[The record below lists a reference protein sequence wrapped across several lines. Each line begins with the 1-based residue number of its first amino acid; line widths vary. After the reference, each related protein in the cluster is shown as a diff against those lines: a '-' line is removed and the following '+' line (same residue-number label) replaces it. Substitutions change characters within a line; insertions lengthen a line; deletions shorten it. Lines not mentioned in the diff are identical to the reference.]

1 MENMNVVDLAAIAI
15 ILVST
20 ILAYFRGLSREILA
34 IVSWVIAALMGFII
48 APYLDPFINKIPIIK
63 EILMD
68 SCELSIMISYIV
80 GFLLSLIFLSLLIP
94 ILTNIIHQSNL
105 NGLDKLLGLCFG
117 ASRGLLI
124 IIVLTIVY
132 DLFFIDNKS
141 LPQVESSQTNKLS
154 AEIKKEVKELIPNS
168 KPKWM
173 IKRFNLLMTVCEKTN
188 TKILKIKAKEYDD
201 PKLFIWII
209 IWVGA
214 CSAFWYHISS
224 SSFYLSMPPAGRLIS
239 NPAAALGT
247 GTIPGMAGWNENP
260 GGMSVWRRALL
271 TILLPTIEESVPS
284 R

>member
-132 DLFFIDNKS
+132 DLFFIDNKN

-154 AEIKKEVKELIPNS
+154 AEIKNEVKELIPNS
-168 KPKWM
+168 KPRWM
-173 IKRFNLLMTVCEKTN
+173 IERFNLLMTVCEETN
-188 TKILKIKAKEYDD
+188 TKI
-201 PKLFIWII
+201 
-209 IWVGA
+209 
-214 CSAFWYHISS
+214 
-224 SSFYLSMPPAGRLIS
+224 
-239 NPAAALGT
+239 
-247 GTIPGMAGWNENP
+247 
-260 GGMSVWRRALL
+260 
-271 TILLPTIEESVPS
+271 
-284 R
+284 

>member
-1 MENMNVVDLAAIAI
+1 MIVFWISSIKILRQVKKDTGKMENMNVVDLAAIAI

-154 AEIKKEVKELIPNS
+154 AEIKNEVKILMPKS

-173 IKRFNLLMTVCEKTN
+173 IERFNLLMTVCEKTN
-188 TKILKIKAKEYDD
+188 TKILT
-201 PKLFIWII
+201 
-209 IWVGA
+209 
-214 CSAFWYHISS
+214 
-224 SSFYLSMPPAGRLIS
+224 
-239 NPAAALGT
+239 N
-247 GTIPGMAGWNENP
+247 
-260 GGMSVWRRALL
+260 
-271 TILLPTIEESVPS
+271 
-284 R
+284 

>member
-1 MENMNVVDLAAIAI
+1 MIVFWISSIKILRQVKKDTGKMENMNVVDLAAIAI

-68 SCELSIMISYIV
+68 SCQLSIMISYIV

-154 AEIKKEVKELIPNS
+154 AEIKNEVKILMPKS

-173 IKRFNLLMTVCEKTN
+173 IERFNLLMTVCEKTN
-188 TKILKIKAKEYDD
+188 TKILT
-201 PKLFIWII
+201 
-209 IWVGA
+209 
-214 CSAFWYHISS
+214 
-224 SSFYLSMPPAGRLIS
+224 
-239 NPAAALGT
+239 N
-247 GTIPGMAGWNENP
+247 
-260 GGMSVWRRALL
+260 
-271 TILLPTIEESVPS
+271 
-284 R
+284 

>member
-154 AEIKKEVKELIPNS
+154 AEIKNEVKILMPKS
-168 KPKWM
+168 KPQW
-173 IKRFNLLMTVCEKTN
+173 IIERFNLLMTVCEKTN
-188 TKILKIKAKEYDD
+188 AK
-201 PKLFIWII
+201 L
-209 IWVGA
+209 
-214 CSAFWYHISS
+214 
-224 SSFYLSMPPAGRLIS
+224 
-239 NPAAALGT
+239 
-247 GTIPGMAGWNENP
+247 
-260 GGMSVWRRALL
+260 
-271 TILLPTIEESVPS
+271 
-284 R
+284 

>member
-132 DLFFIDNKS
+132 DLFFIDNKN

-154 AEIKKEVKELIPNS
+154 AEIKNEVKELIPNS
-168 KPKWM
+168 KPRWM
-173 IKRFNLLMTVCEKTN
+173 IERFNLLMTVCEKTN
-188 TKILKIKAKEYDD
+188 TKILT
-201 PKLFIWII
+201 
-209 IWVGA
+209 
-214 CSAFWYHISS
+214 
-224 SSFYLSMPPAGRLIS
+224 
-239 NPAAALGT
+239 N
-247 GTIPGMAGWNENP
+247 
-260 GGMSVWRRALL
+260 
-271 TILLPTIEESVPS
+271 
-284 R
+284 

>member
-141 LPQVESSQTNKLS
+141 LLQVESSQTNKLS
-154 AEIKKEVKELIPNS
+154 AEIKNEVKVLIPNS
-168 KPKWM
+168 KPKW
-173 IKRFNLLMTVCEKTN
+173 IIDRFNLLMTVCEETN
-188 TKILKIKAKEYDD
+188 TKILKIKADVTY
-201 PKLFIWII
+201 
-209 IWVGA
+209 
-214 CSAFWYHISS
+214 SQ
-224 SSFYLSMPPAGRLIS
+224 LIF
-239 NPAAALGT
+239 
-247 GTIPGMAGWNENP
+247 
-260 GGMSVWRRALL
+260 
-271 TILLPTIEESVPS
+271 
-284 R
+284 

>member
-132 DLFFIDNKS
+132 DLFFIDNKN
-141 LPQVESSQTNKLS
+141 LPQVESSQTNRLS
-154 AEIKKEVKELIPNS
+154 AEIKNEVKELIPNS

-173 IKRFNLLMTVCEKTN
+173 IERFNLLMTVCEETN
-188 TKILKIKAKEYDD
+188 TKILKIKADVTY
-201 PKLFIWII
+201 
-209 IWVGA
+209 
-214 CSAFWYHISS
+214 SQ
-224 SSFYLSMPPAGRLIS
+224 LIF
-239 NPAAALGT
+239 
-247 GTIPGMAGWNENP
+247 
-260 GGMSVWRRALL
+260 
-271 TILLPTIEESVPS
+271 
-284 R
+284 

>member
-154 AEIKKEVKELIPNS
+154 AEIKNEVKALIPNS

-173 IKRFNLLMTVCEKTN
+173 IERFNLLMTVCEKTN
-188 TKILKIKAKEYDD
+188 TKILK
-201 PKLFIWII
+201 L
-209 IWVGA
+209 
-214 CSAFWYHISS
+214 
-224 SSFYLSMPPAGRLIS
+224 M
-239 NPAAALGT
+239 
-247 GTIPGMAGWNENP
+247 
-260 GGMSVWRRALL
+260 
-271 TILLPTIEESVPS
+271 
-284 R
+284 

>member
-1 MENMNVVDLAAIAI
+1 MENMNVVDLAAITI

-154 AEIKKEVKELIPNS
+154 AEIKNEVKVLIPNS

-173 IKRFNLLMTVCEKTN
+173 IKRFNLLMTVCEETN
-188 TKILKIKAKEYDD
+188 TKILKIKADVTY
-201 PKLFIWII
+201 
-209 IWVGA
+209 
-214 CSAFWYHISS
+214 SQ
-224 SSFYLSMPPAGRLIS
+224 LIF
-239 NPAAALGT
+239 
-247 GTIPGMAGWNENP
+247 
-260 GGMSVWRRALL
+260 
-271 TILLPTIEESVPS
+271 
-284 R
+284 

>member
-94 ILTNIIHQSNL
+94 ILTNIINQSNL

-154 AEIKKEVKELIPNS
+154 AEIKNEVKILMPKS

-173 IKRFNLLMTVCEKTN
+173 IERFNLLMVVCEKTN
-188 TKILKIKAKEYDD
+188 AKILK
-201 PKLFIWII
+201 
-209 IWVGA
+209 
-214 CSAFWYHISS
+214 
-224 SSFYLSMPPAGRLIS
+224 
-239 NPAAALGT
+239 N
-247 GTIPGMAGWNENP
+247 
-260 GGMSVWRRALL
+260 
-271 TILLPTIEESVPS
+271 
-284 R
+284 

>member
-141 LPQVESSQTNKLS
+141 LLQVESSQTNKLS
-154 AEIKKEVKELIPNS
+154 AEIKNEVKVLIPNS
-168 KPKWM
+168 KPKW
-173 IKRFNLLMTVCEKTN
+173 IIDRFNLLMTVCEETN
-188 TKILKIKAKEYDD
+188 TKILKIKADVKY
-201 PKLFIWII
+201 
-209 IWVGA
+209 
-214 CSAFWYHISS
+214 SQ
-224 SSFYLSMPPAGRLIS
+224 LIF
-239 NPAAALGT
+239 
-247 GTIPGMAGWNENP
+247 
-260 GGMSVWRRALL
+260 
-271 TILLPTIEESVPS
+271 
-284 R
+284 